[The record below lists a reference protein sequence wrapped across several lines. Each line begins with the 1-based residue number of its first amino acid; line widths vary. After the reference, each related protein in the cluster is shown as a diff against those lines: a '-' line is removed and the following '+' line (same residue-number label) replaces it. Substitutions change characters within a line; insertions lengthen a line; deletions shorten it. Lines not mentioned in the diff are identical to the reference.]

1 MIQTNRVLLSN
12 TLEMWASTDEHK
24 CVFVS
29 VHTNINHLN
38 VTKPEELIKNNLL
51 KIY

>member
-1 MIQTNRVLLSN
+1 MY
-12 TLEMWASTDEHK
+12 ASPGEHK

-29 VHTNINHLN
+29 VCTNVNHLN

>member
-1 MIQTNRVLLSN
+1 MF
-12 TLEMWASTDEHK
+12 AGPGEHK
-24 CVFVS
+24 CEFVS
-29 VHTNINHLN
+29 VHTNINLLN

>member
-1 MIQTNRVLLSN
+1 MTHWLPDKVLCSVRAKTNVCLFLY
-12 TLEMWASTDEHK
+12 
-24 CVFVS
+24 
-29 VHTNINHLN
+29 TNINLLN